1 MNNIKI
7 LGASG
12 SKTETLGTTS
22 FQVSKDIIIDAGNI
36 LNTLGKKSSLIN
48 HIFLTHAHC
57 DHIIDL
63 PFIIESYYESRSHP
77 LVIYASKETIK
88 SIQNYIFN
96 GDIWPDFS
104 KINLFNGIEK
114 SIIYKIIEENDII
127 NIGKYEIKA
136 IHANHDKGSFAY
148 SIISNNLGC
157 LISGDT
163 YINDKLWNE
172 LNHDIRLKSL
182 FIECSFSS
190 NMDKLAL
197 QSKHL
202 TPKLLNE
209 EIKKLKRKDLNIFI
223 YHMKPLYVN
232 KIKQEIIKFK
242 IISSTD
248 NFLQD
253 KDLIHI
259 KSGRVERTLITEDM
273 FEDIMDINFALS
285 SQTNKDK
292 LYEMILSLTRKVTQ
306 CEAGSLYI
314 KSKNNKY
321 LEFTVVQN
329 DPLKIFMGG
338 TKNALT
344 WEPLPFNLA
353 NGKSND
359 EMVAIVCAKE
369 KRIINILDVYDTKE
383 YTFDGTIAFDKKTG
397 FRSQSMLVIPLINHE
412 NEVIGVLQ
420 LINKINNNK
429 RVSFNKFDEKIVK
442 ALSSQAAMALT
453 NTQLILS
460 LENFLN
466 DFIKTIAK
474 AIDAKSPYTMN
485 HIEKVSTLSN
495 LIAQSINNNNNIYED
510 INFTENDY
518 KQIELAAWVH
528 DIGKISIPEYV
539 MDKAT
544 KLQGINDKIT
554 LIEEK
559 FENLKKDYEILC
571 LKNKISKEDYINKIN
586 EINDDMIFLRK
597 TNIGT
602 EFMNDEDISRI
613 EKISKYSYIKN
624 SKKESLLIK
633 EDIYNL
639 SVRKGTLTSEEKHIM
654 NHHATLSFEM
664 LSTLSFPKKYSD
676 VLNIASNHH
685 EKLDGTGYPRGLSDK
700 DLTLKDKI
708 MILSDIFEAL
718 TSSDRPYKKAKK
730 LSEVFAI
737 LFKMANNNEI
747 DKELLLF
754 FYNSDALKQYS
765 KDELN
770 KEQCDKVEVNF

>member
-1 MNNIKI
+1 MNHIKI

-22 FQVSKDIIIDAGNI
+22 FQISTDIIIDAGNI
-36 LNTLGKKSSLIN
+36 LNTLGKKSVLIN
-48 HIFLTHAHC
+48 HVFLTHAHA

-63 PFIIESYYESRSHP
+63 PFIIESYYEARTKP
-77 LVIYASKETIK
+77 LTIYGSKETIN
-88 SIQNYIFN
+88 SIKKYIFN

-104 KINLFNGIEK
+104 KISLFNGI
-114 SIIYKIIEENDII
+114 SRAIIYKIIKEKDII
-127 NIGKYEIKA
+127 SIEKYEIKA

-148 SIISNNLGC
+148 SIVQNNFGC

-172 LNHDIRLKSL
+172 LNNDTRLKSL
-182 FIECSFSS
+182 FIECSFTS
-190 NMDKLAL
+190 NMDELAL

-209 EIKKLKRKDLNIFI
+209 ELKKLKRKDINIFI
-223 YHMKPLYVN
+223 YHMKPLYVD
-232 KIKQEIIKFK
+232 KIKQEIMKFK
-242 IISSTD
+242 IISNTD

-253 KDLIHI
+253 KDLIYI
-259 KSGRVERTLITEDM
+259 KSGKIERTLITEDM

-314 KSKNNKY
+314 KSQNNKY
-321 LEFTVVQN
+321 LEFKVVQN

-338 TKNALT
+338 TKGTLT
-344 WEPLPFNLA
+344 WEPLPFTLA
-353 NGKSND
+353 NGESND
-359 EMVAIVCAKE
+359 EMVAIVCVKE

-412 NEVIGVLQ
+412 DEVIGVLQ
-420 LINKINNNK
+420 LINKVHNK
-429 RVSFNKFDEKIVK
+429 KSISFNQFDERIVK

-474 AIDAKSPYTMN
+474 AIDTKSPYTMN
-485 HIEKVSTLSN
+485 HIGKVSTLSN
-495 LIAQSINNNNNIYED
+495 LIAKSIDDNNDVYKN

-539 MDKAT
+539 MDKST
-544 KLQGINDKIT
+544 KLQGINDKIN

-571 LKNKISKEDYINKIN
+571 LKNKISKEEYINKIN
-586 EINDDMIFLRK
+586 KINDDMSFLQK

-602 EFMNDEDISRI
+602 EFMSDENINRI
-613 EKISKYSYIKN
+613 QNIAKYSYFKN
-624 SKKESLLIK
+624 SKKEAILME
-633 EDIYNL
+633 EDVYKL
-639 SVRKGTLTSEEKHIM
+639 SVRKGTLTKEEKHIM
-654 NHHATLSFEM
+654 NHHAKLSFEM
-664 LSTLSFPKKYSD
+664 LSTLTFPKKYSE
-676 VLNIASNHH
+676 VLDIASNHH
-685 EKLDGTGYPRGLSDK
+685 EKLNGKGYPRGLSAK
-700 DLTLKDKI
+700 DLTLKDRI

-718 TSSDRPYKKAKK
+718 TSNDRPYKNAKK
-730 LSEVFAI
+730 LSEVFKI
-737 LFKMANNNEI
+737 LFSMANNNEI

-765 KDELN
+765 QNELDRD
-770 KEQCDKVEVNF
+770 QCDKVEVNF

>member
-1 MNNIKI
+1 MNHIKI
-7 LGASG
+7 LGSSG

-36 LNTLGKKSSLIN
+36 LSTLGKKSVLIN

-63 PFIIESYYESRSHP
+63 PFIVESYYEARKNP
-77 LVIYASKETIK
+77 ITIYGSKETINAVK
-88 SIQNYIFN
+88 KHIFN

-104 KINLFNGIEK
+104 DINLYNDTKK
-114 SIIYKIIEENDII
+114 SIVYKIIKENEIV
-127 NIGKYEIKA
+127 NIGKYAIKA
-136 IHANHDKGSFAY
+136 IYANHDKGSYAY
-148 SIISNNLGC
+148 SIIQNNSGC

-163 YINDKLWNE
+163 YVNDKLWNE
-172 LNHDIRLKSL
+172 LNNDTRLKSL

-209 EIKKLKRKDLNIFI
+209 EIKKLKRKDVNIFI
-223 YHMKPLYVN
+223 YHMKPLYVE
-232 KIKQEIIKFK
+232 KIKKELLKFK
-242 IISSTD
+242 LISNAD

-259 KSGRVERTLITEDM
+259 KSGKVDRATLTGDLFEDM
-273 FEDIMDINFALS
+273 MNINFALS
-285 SQTNKDK
+285 SERNKDK
-292 LYEMILSLTRKVTQ
+292 LYEMILSLTRKVTH

-314 KSKNNKY
+314 KSQNNKY
-321 LEFTVVQN
+321 LEFKVVQN

-338 TKNALT
+338 TKGTLT
-344 WEPLPFNLA
+344 WEPLPFSLA

-369 KRIINILDVYDTKE
+369 KRIINILDVYDTEE

-412 NEVIGVLQ
+412 DEVIGVLQ
-420 LINKINNNK
+420 LINKIQDKK
-429 RVSFNKFDEKIVK
+429 RVSFNKFDENLVR
-442 ALSSQAAMALT
+442 ALAAQAAMALT
-453 NTQLILS
+453 NTQLIIS

-495 LIAQSINNNNNIYED
+495 LIAKSIHDNNNIYKNT
-510 INFTENDY
+510 NFTENDY

-539 MDKAT
+539 MDKST
-544 KLQGINDKIT
+544 KLQGINDKIE
-554 LIEEK
+554 LIEDK

-571 LKNKISKEDYINKIN
+571 LKHQISKEEYIDKIN
-586 EINDDMIFLRK
+586 EINDDLIFLRK

-602 EFMNDEDISRI
+602 EFMNDEAINRI
-613 EKISKYSYIKN
+613 QKIAKYSYMKN
-624 SKKESLLIK
+624 SKKEPLLAE
-633 EDIYNL
+633 EDIYKL
-639 SVRKGTLTSEEKHIM
+639 SVRKGTLTSKEKHIM
-654 NHHATLSFEM
+654 NHHAKLSFEM
-664 LSTLSFPKKYSD
+664 LSTLTFPKKYSE

-685 EKLDGTGYPRGLSDK
+685 EKLNGKGYPRGLSEK
-700 DLTLKDKI
+700 ELTLKDRI

-718 TSSDRPYKKAKK
+718 TSNDRPYKKAKK
-730 LSEVFAI
+730 LSEVFKI
-737 LFKMANNNEI
+737 LFNMANNNEI
-747 DKELLLF
+747 DKKLLLF

-765 KDELN
+765 KSALN
-770 KEQCDKVEVNF
+770 KNQCDKVEVNF